1 MADEPDNQEDQQTP
15 AGGGQ
20 TLLEGGTYEIIRS
33 RLDAHAKELRS
44 RLGKLNHARKEV
56 FGAIPT
62 SLIATERITTK
73 NNCVPRDMIAVG
85 KGRFLFGYNVR
96 FGLKTETKLE
106 DVIAGYQYNA
116 EDHTFAEVPLDFI
129 DDERFH
135 ADFKQL
141 YKYYKKTVFVKFS
154 KIGPNLFMVFRI
166 GDAVTDIKT
175 FKWAFQDGEL
185 HYVGNRS
192 DHEFVYP
199 SQHEFEWTRTH
210 RELHRAGEHPH
221 ISIDDRVFVE
231 CVGGDLTI
239 KIEDNTSTGEGI
251 YEEPVEEK
259 DQTLDDAEIFY
270 AIVGN
275 LILLKIRPYQEDQW
289 RHFVFNE
296 KLSEV
301 KRIDA
306 IEHSCILLPDDQ
318 GIIFSNGYYLQL
330 GEFKEFPSDL
340 RDMLF
345 ERRTQAPN
353 GEDYLYVFYNRL
365 HGTYM
370 LMSYNII
377 EQAVESPIVCHGFT
391 TFENGEL
398 AYFKGADDPQKHHT
412 IQVWKTPY
420 VAAEQVVEEKQD
432 SHLYK
437 IGNPSIVRCM
447 SECQE
452 ILTLMG
458 KEDTYADLYIDIV
471 RKASDVVD
479 AYFWVDHE
487 EAFNLKETLGAVK
500 EAAAGAIDEFE
511 KVKRLKKNAVD
522 QLKEISGK
530 GRKLLDEISYGQL
543 GSINDFVEQLAGL
556 RTVRGE
562 LISLKEVRYMD
573 LKAVEA
579 LEAEV
584 SERAE
589 DLSNRC
595 VEFLLQEDALS
606 PYEDKVK
613 EHEGGIEK
621 LAKVTE
627 AKDLAEAIAQTGQE
641 LEMLI
646 EIVSNLKIEDATQT
660 TRIIDNIS
668 AIYAPLNQ
676 IKATLKRRKLD
687 LQKVEGAAQFAAQ
700 LRLLDQSVVN
710 YLEICDTPDR
720 CEEYL
725 TKIMIQL
732 EELEGKFADFDDYV
746 LQLSEKRDELYSAF
760 ESRKLA
766 LVEARNKKATTLMSA
781 ADRIL
786 KGIQHRVENMESIN
800 DINGYYASDLM
811 VDKVRDIIAQLTDLE
826 DTVKSGE
833 IQARL
838 KTIREDAVRQ
848 LKDRQELF
856 VDGKNVIQFGEHKFS
871 VNTQQLDLT
880 MVLRDGEMFYH
891 LSGTDFFERVEDE
904 EFLKTRPVWIQEVV
918 SETKDVYRAEYLA
931 YQVLTGCEKG
941 GEDLPSLPEVA
952 EMTGEDRHAFVQK
965 FMAPRYSEGY
975 VKGVHDTDAAQ
986 LVGELARM
994 HGSIGLLRYHT
1005 RARAC
1010 ATTFWHGYAKQ
1021 DPVLAAK
1028 LKGFG
1033 LRNQLFPGQ
1042 ETQEF
1047 YISELQVLI
1056 RTFCEETD
1064 LFEPEVAETAGE
1076 YLFYDLTNNNHFVV
1090 SRKAAEIHDA
1100 FERHIKLKHFSK
1112 KFEDARKA
1120 VKSDLNS
1127 SFRLIR
1133 DWVGGYLHSLSG
1145 IAASDPEIAEHEHAT
1160 AEEASETVSPEVA
1173 EALAGPDLDFTYLDE
1188 AVSVLLRG
1196 KLETIAVID
1205 ATVEA
1210 KLPKLVG
1217 NHGVI
1222 QNGAYYLDYNAF
1234 MVKLQEHERVTTPMF
1249 HRCHDLKSQLIDH
1262 KKHDMRLE
1270 EFMPRVLSSF
1280 VRNKLIDQVYLPVVG
1295 DNLAKQMGTVGE
1307 NTRTDRMGLL
1317 LLISPPG
1324 YGKTTLME
1332 YIANRLGIIFMKI
1345 NGPAIGHNVTSL
1357 DPTEAPN
1364 ASSREEMEKLNLSLE
1379 MGDNVMIYLDDIQHT
1394 NPELLQKFIS
1404 LCDAQRKIEGVYKGR
1419 AKTYDLRGKKVCV
1432 VMAGNPYTESGEKFQ
1447 IPDMLANR
1455 ADTYNLGDI
1464 IGESAD
1470 AFESSYVE
1478 NALTSN
1484 NVLAKLSSRSQK
1496 DVYSIMKI
1504 AETGSREGI
1513 NLEGNYSVEEIN
1525 EMISVMKK
1533 LMTIRDTV
1541 LAVNLE
1547 YIASAAQ
1554 ADAYRT
1560 EPPFKMQGSYRNMN
1574 RMAEKVLPIMND
1586 QEISELINDH
1596 YKNEAQ
1602 TLTSGA
1608 ESNLLKFAELRG
1620 IQDEEQAVRW
1630 EEIKKTFKKNLLLG
1644 GASEDDP
1651 VSRVVAQL
1659 TTFSDGLDRIEQAIG
1674 VAVRQQ
1680 AELQSTRAEAIDV
1693 EAEVDELAT
1702 EAAEAQG
1709 QQNEA
1714 LMKAVGELAGF
1725 SKGLASIEKVLAA
1738 GLQQQQR
1745 VVAPQVSARSDA
1757 LGPLSKS
1764 LASIEKALTE
1774 TLTAKAAPES
1784 DAESEGP
1791 DPLAALGERFASFA
1805 KSLDQIKKVL
1815 ADGVKAREQR
1825 GALRVIDEAQQS
1837 DYEIT
1842 SVSRETLKKVWEII
1856 AAERE
1861 RETKKAAASKKG
1873 KADED
1878 KGGPPPLP
1886 EG

>member
-1 MADEPDNQEDQQTP
+1 MPDEPDIQEGQQTP
-15 AGGGQ
+15 EGGGQ
-20 TLLEGGTYEIIRS
+20 TVLEGGTYEIIRS
-33 RLDAHAKELRS
+33 RLEAQAKELRDRVG
-44 RLGKLNHARKEV
+44 RLNEARKEV

-62 SLIATERITTK
+62 TLVATERVTTK
-73 NNCVPRDMIAVG
+73 NNCIPRDMIAVG
-85 KGRFLFGYNVR
+85 KGRFLFGYNVK

-106 DVIAGYQYNA
+106 DVIAGYHYNA
-116 EDHTFAEVPLDFI
+116 EDHTFTEIPLDFI

-135 ADFKQL
+135 SDFAQL

-210 RELHRAGEHPH
+210 RDLHRAGEHPH
-221 ISIDDRVFVE
+221 ISIEDRVFVE

-239 KIEDNTSTGEGI
+239 KIEDNTSSGEGI
-251 YEEPVEEK
+251 YEESVEEK

-270 AIVGN
+270 AVVGN
-275 LILLKIRPYQEDQW
+275 LILLKIRPYQEEQW

-306 IEHSCILLPDDQ
+306 IGHSCILLPDDQ

-330 GEFKEFPSDL
+330 GEFKQFPSEL

-377 EQAVESPIVCHGFT
+377 GQAVESPIICSGFT

-398 AYFKGADDPQKHHT
+398 AYFKSSDDPQKHHT

-420 VAAEQVVEEKQD
+420 VATEQVVEEKQD

-452 ILTLMG
+452 ILTLLG

-471 RKASDVVD
+471 KKAADIVD

-487 EAFNLKETLGAVK
+487 EAFNLKETLNGIK

-511 KVKRLKKNAVD
+511 KVKRLKKNAAD

-573 LKAVEA
+573 LKAVEG
-579 LEAEV
+579 LEVEV

-589 DLSNRC
+589 ELSNRC

-621 LAKVTE
+621 LTKVTE
-627 AKDLAEAIAQTGQE
+627 AKDLEEAIVKTGQE

-676 IKATLKRRKLD
+676 IKASLKRRKLD
-687 LQKVEGAAQFAAQ
+687 LQKVEGAAQFTAQ

-710 YLEICDTPDR
+710 YLEICDTPDK

-811 VDKVRDIIAQLTDLE
+811 VDKVRDIIEQLTDLE

-891 LSGTDFFERVEDE
+891 LSGTDFFEQVGDE
-904 EFLKTRPVWIQEVV
+904 AFLKTRPVWIQEVV
-918 SETKDVYRAEYLA
+918 SETKEVYRAEYLA
-931 YQVLTGCEKG
+931 YQVLTACEKG
-941 GEDLPSLPEVA
+941 GEDLPTLPEIA
-952 EMTGEDRHAFVQK
+952 EMSEEDRHAFVQK

-1010 ATTFWHGYAKQ
+1010 ATTFWHGYEKQ
-1021 DPVLAAK
+1021 DPVMAAK

-1042 ETQEF
+1042 EAQDYYIQE
-1047 YISELQVLI
+1047 LRGLI
-1056 RTFCEETD
+1056 RTFCEETV
-1064 LFEPEVAETAGE
+1064 LFEPEISETAGE
-1076 YLFYDLTNNNHFVV
+1076 YLFYDLTNNNHFAV
-1090 SRKAAEIHDA
+1090 SRKAADIHDA
-1100 FERHIKLKHFSK
+1100 FERHIKLKHFGK
-1112 KFEDARKA
+1112 KFEEARKA

-1133 DWVGGYLHSLSG
+1133 DWVGGYLHSLG
-1145 IAASDPEIAEHEHAT
+1145 GASSSASEVPGGAVEHEHAH
-1160 AEEASETVSPEVA
+1160 ADEASETVSPEVA
-1173 EALAGPDLDFTYLDE
+1173 EALAGADLDFTYLDE
-1188 AVSVLLRG
+1188 AVSVILRG

-1205 ATVEA
+1205 ATVES

-1222 QNGAYYLDYNAF
+1222 QDGAYYLDYNAF
-1234 MVKLQEHERVTTPMF
+1234 MVKLQEHERVTVPMF
-1249 HRCHDLKSQLIDH
+1249 HHYHDLKSRLIDD
-1262 KKHDMRLE
+1262 KKHEMRLE
-1270 EFMPRVLSSF
+1270 EFQPRVLSSF
-1280 VRNKLIDQVYLPVVG
+1280 VRNRLIDQVYLPVVG

-1525 EMISVMKK
+1525 EMVSVMKK

-1541 LAVNLE
+1541 LRVNLE

-1574 RMAEKVLPIMND
+1574 RMAEKVLPIMNE
-1586 QEISELINDH
+1586 QEIGDLINDH

-1620 IQDEEQAVRW
+1620 AQTAEQEARW
-1630 EEIKKTFKKNLLLG
+1630 AEIKKTFKKNLLLG

-1659 TTFSDGLDRIEQAIG
+1659 TTFSDGLDRIEAAIG
-1674 VAVRQQ
+1674 Q
-1680 AELQSTRAEAIDV
+1680 AAAGIQSDVSDKSDLSEEEVQETAAQARLLDRITRELS
-1693 EAEVDELAT
+1693 
-1702 EAAEAQG
+1702 
-1709 QQNEA
+1709 
-1714 LMKAVGELAGF
+1714 GF
-1725 SKGLASIEKVLAA
+1725 AKGLASIEKVLAA

-1745 VVAPQVSARSDA
+1745 AASPAAAQSDA

-1764 LASIEKALTE
+1764 LASIEKALTD
-1774 TLTAKAAPES
+1774 TLAEKAAPERE
-1784 DAESEGP
+1784 AETEGP
-1791 DPLAALGERFASFA
+1791 DPLSALGERFASFA

-1861 RETKKAAASKKG
+1861 RESKKAKAAKKDQPTVEVEEVT
-1873 KADED
+1873 DEEV
-1878 KGGPPPLP
+1878 GGPPPLP
-1886 EG
+1886 E